1 MRIAK
6 NLIRVNYFFMSLF
19 VLLMSF
25 GLKSNAQDTLIE
37 QDTLRPVIEK
47 IQSDLLILNR
57 LKITGYIQVQYQKA
71 DTAST
76 ESFAGGNF
84 GTNIDNR
91 FSVRRGRFKL
101 AYTNELSQYVLQVD
115 VTEKGVGIKDAYA
128 SFTEPWLQTLSFTG
142 GVFDRPFGYEISYSS
157 SSRESPERSRIFQ
170 TLFPGE
176 REVGAKLTV
185 LPPKTSSFYFFK
197 LEGGMFNGSGP
208 AAVEF
213 DSYKDFIG
221 RLSFFKNLL
230 NESVGVGFGASY
242 YSGGWR
248 QDTKYIYKIE
258 DSSFSK
264 DSTKVGDKVKRE
276 YFGLDA
282 QLSFTNNPIGIT
294 TIRGEYITGKQP
306 GTASNSA
313 SPVAQPLTDAYLRNV
328 SGGYIYFLQNIFNT
342 RHQLVVKYDWY
353 DPNTKVS
360 GNEIGVTG
368 TNTGATDVKFSTL
381 GLGWIYRWNS
391 HVKITAY
398 YDMVKNETSNAP
410 LAIAKN
416 NTAKTWA
423 TDRNDNVFTLRLQY
437 KF

>member
-142 GVFDRPFGYEISYSS
+142 GIFDRPFGYEISYSS

>member
-1 MRIAK
+1 
-6 NLIRVNYFFMSLF
+6 MSLF